1 MTRWSGEMG
10 QLCLRCGAS
19 SNDGELQHAKDCPN
33 WKPTE
38 EESNGEDV
46 ESEAELDEETTP
58 TPATTTEEFP
68 RK

>member
-1 MTRWSGEMG
+1 MS

-38 EESNGEDV
+38 DERPEESD
-46 ESEAELDEETTP
+46 DEED
-58 TPATTTEEFP
+58 TEM
-68 RK
+68 K